1 MAVVLGIGAKET
13 EHGQPSR
20 GAGRA
25 LHPARSATLFVHD
38 SSDFRP
44 LLVLIVTDVC
54 VLRGLVTCVIAFVR
68 CRGEWRG
75 RHHSS
80 PKIPSDSRRC
90 SDGNSVDVFFRFT
103 RGRGGWRG
111 PPPSLVF

>member
-44 LLVLIVTDVC
+44 LLVHIVTGGC
-54 VLRGLVTCVIAFVR
+54 VL
-68 CRGEWRG
+68 
-75 RHHSS
+75 
-80 PKIPSDSRRC
+80 
-90 SDGNSVDVFFRFT
+90 
-103 RGRGGWRG
+103 
-111 PPPSLVF
+111 